1 MQHRPAGTVVR
12 SLASLRRPSR
22 PLWVPTWKTED
33 VGTPRASASQILEML
48 VMYELIEDAWI
59 DGAGFTVVENGK
71 RFLLP
76 HEVIDEYAD
85 LVGKMASAVMERS
98 GKTTTQVSVPV
109 GAAGGPVP
117 YVLDVGDRVVEY
129 SRYWRT

>member
-1 MQHRPAGTVVR
+1 MQGSPSWRTVR
-12 SLASLRRPSR
+12 GSCP
-22 PLWVPTWKTED
+22 
-33 VGTPRASASQILEML
+33 
-48 VMYELIEDAWI
+48 
-59 DGAGFTVVENGK
+59 
-71 RFLLP
+71 P